1 MARKQK
7 QYFYVIVCDKGKL
20 KFVTS
25 VDINTKSC
33 KWEMKEGEKPY
44 KFYSWDDANYLCL
57 GLACN
62 MGIWAYPVANS
73 YELERLPYF
82 ERETKDETKGA

>member
-1 MARKQK
+1 MAKKAKQ
-7 QYFYVIVCDKGKL
+7 FYYVVVCIDDKL

-25 VDINTKSC
+25 VDTETKSC
-33 KWEMKEGEKPY
+33 KWEMKEGKKPY

-57 GLACN
+57 GLATN
-62 MGIWAYPVANS
+62 KRIWAYPVANS
-73 YELERLPYF
+73 YELNILPYF